1 MTMLKAYVEQ
11 AQKIVILGHVNPDG
25 DCAGSCL
32 AVYNYIRE
40 QYPDKMVDVYLEPV
54 SRKFSYLSGYDQIH
68 NEPKDETYDLCICM
82 DSSDK
87 ERLGEFV
94 RYFDTADQTICI
106 DHHVTN
112 PGYAMD
118 NVIEGQASSASE
130 VVFFQ
135 MDEEKISKAVA
146 ECIYTGIVHDT
157 GVFKHS
163 NTSQRTMEVA
173 GKMISRGIDFSSIID
188 DSFYRKNYHQTQIL
202 GRALLESVT
211 FCDGQCI
218 FTVVRKK
225 DMEFYGVDKS
235 DLDGIVDQLRVIEG
249 VEVAIF
255 LYEVGIHMFKV
266 SMRSNKK
273 VDVSRIAAYFG
284 GGGHVN
290 AAGCT
295 MSGSVHDVVNNLS
308 EHIEKQLDEIR
319 QLEQENADA

>member
-284 GGGHVN
+284 GGGHVK

>member
-40 QYPDKMVDVYLEPV
+40 QYPDKTVDVYLEPV

-284 GGGHVN
+284 GGGHVK

>member
-40 QYPDKMVDVYLEPV
+40 QYPDKTVDVYLEPV

-218 FTVVRKK
+218 FTMVRKK

-284 GGGHVN
+284 GGGHVK